1 MKKHYLIAAL
11 MILGSSYAYADGN
24 SQFDNQLKALQTH
37 RAKIEAQLGLKDKYL
52 HASSYYDDMEDH
64 YEMWQITSDQIDKG
78 IR

>member
-1 MKKHYLIAAL
+1 MKKYYLVIAL
-11 MILGSSYAYADGN
+11 LLFGSNAYAD
-24 SQFDNQLKALQTH
+24 SQFNNQLKALQTH